1 MNLFLKMT
9 VFYKFFPSH
18 FSSTAMG
25 ATQNVAKHE
34 PIFVTRS
41 ETFKFVAGET
51 IHLPCEV
58 SNAGKFEKKKI

>member
-9 VFYKFFPSH
+9 FFYKIWFFS
-18 FSSTAMG
+18 FTAMG

-58 SNAGKFEKKKI
+58 SNAGKFRKIS